1 MFMTKAMGRTDEMV
15 MTGRELKEVIGN
27 IAPEVL
33 DVVAFKEG
41 LKAANPGSAEE
52 IDALFSGVGKKRAKA
67 RK

>member
-15 MTGRELKEVIGN
+15 MTGKELKEAISN

-33 DVVAFKEG
+33 DVSAFKEG
-41 LKAANPGSAEE
+41 LKSANPKFAEE
-52 IDALFSGVGKKRAKA
+52 IDELFSGVEKKRTRA

>member
-15 MTGRELKEVIGN
+15 MTGKELKDVISN
-27 IAPEVL
+27 IDPKVL

-41 LKAANPGSAEE
+41 LKAANPKFAEE
-52 IDALFSGVGKKRAKA
+52 IDELFSGVEKKRTKA

>member
-15 MTGRELKEVIGN
+15 MTGRKLKEVIGN

-33 DVVAFKEG
+33 DVAAFKEG
-41 LKAANPGSAEE
+41 LKAANPKFAEE
-52 IDALFSGVGKKRAKA
+52 IDELFSGVEKKRTKA